1 MIAPVNGAQIRIH
14 LNAINFE
21 CKIVAV
27 SLRLHVASDNPLA
40 HIRFWIHSIL
50 LLGIQSCMDPVM
62 VDVETFTVFTLRR
75 LKGSTKRKRM
85 QKFILVKTIT
95 RGSYTKI

>member
-1 MIAPVNGAQIRIH
+1 MIEPVNGVQIRIH

-40 HIRFWIHSIL
+40 HIRFWVRSIL
-50 LLGIQSCMDPVM
+50 LLGIQSCMNPAM
-62 VDVETFTVFTLRR
+62 VDAETIALFTLRR
-75 LKGSTKRKRM
+75 LKGSTKR
-85 QKFILVKTIT
+85 
-95 RGSYTKI
+95 